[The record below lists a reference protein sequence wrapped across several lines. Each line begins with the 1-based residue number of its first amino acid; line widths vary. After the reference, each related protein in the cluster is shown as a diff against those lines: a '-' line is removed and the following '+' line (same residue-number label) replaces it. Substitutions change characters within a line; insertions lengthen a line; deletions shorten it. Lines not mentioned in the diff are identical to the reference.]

1 MSKIGSTFL
10 DTNDVFPE
18 LELQLISGER
28 LKLPEATGEGYGVV
42 LFYRAH
48 W

>member
-1 MSKIGSTFL
+1 MSKIETKFL
-10 DTNDVFPE
+10 DTNDIFPE
-18 LELQLISGER
+18 LDLQLISGEK
-28 LKLPEATGEGYGVV
+28 LKLPEATGEGYGVI